1 MTYLI
6 NKKYAERNNLNTQV
20 KQLQGQLAAVS
31 IEYKDAIAKAQ
42 RQKEELVSSIQK
54 QVDEARKRLEDS
66 KSYEIL
72 INKEYGGFEARM
84 KAFQE
89 MRDDNTSTNRSAWC
103 IMLLFIIIE
112 TAPTFFKMMI
122 ASDPYDDLLRAEMHR
137 VKVLSDKRV
146 SDINDEI
153 NTEVKISVQKNM
165 ERLEAEKIANK
176 KIMEQIANVQAEL
189 LETAIEEWRKEEL
202 VKINANPSEYINNEQ
217 KKQ

>member
-1 MTYLI
+1 M
-6 NKKYAERNNLNTQV
+6 NL
-20 KQLQGQLAAVS
+20 
-31 IEYKDAIAKAQ
+31 
-42 RQKEELVSSIQK
+42 QK

-103 IMLLFIIIE
+103 IMLLFSIIE

-189 LETAIEEWRKEEL
+189 LATAIEEWRKEEL
-202 VKINANPSEYINNEQ
+202 VKIKANPSEYINNEQ

>member
-1 MTYLI
+1 
-6 NKKYAERNNLNTQV
+6 
-20 KQLQGQLAAVS
+20 
-31 IEYKDAIAKAQ
+31 
-42 RQKEELVSSIQK
+42 
-54 QVDEARKRLEDS
+54 
-66 KSYEIL
+66 
-72 INKEYGGFEARM
+72 
-84 KAFQE
+84 
-89 MRDDNTSTNRSAWC
+89 
-103 IMLLFIIIE
+103 
-112 TAPTFFKMMI
+112 
-122 ASDPYDDLLRAEMHR
+122 MHR

-202 VKINANPSEYINNEQ
+202 VKIKANPSEYINNEQ

>member
-122 ASDPYDDLLRAEMHR
+122 ASDPYDDLLRADTAVPFRNHR
-137 VKVLSDKRV
+137 CQKG
-146 SDINDEI
+146 SDIALRH
-153 NTEVKISVQKNM
+153 SF
-165 ERLEAEKIANK
+165 
-176 KIMEQIANVQAEL
+176 L
-189 LETAIEEWRKEEL
+189 LG
-202 VKINANPSEYINNEQ
+202 Q
-217 KKQ
+217 FC